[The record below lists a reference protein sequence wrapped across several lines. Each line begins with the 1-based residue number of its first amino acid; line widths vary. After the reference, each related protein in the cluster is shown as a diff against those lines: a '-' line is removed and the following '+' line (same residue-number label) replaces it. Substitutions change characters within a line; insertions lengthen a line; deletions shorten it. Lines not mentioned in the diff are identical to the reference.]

1 MGFSRRE
8 DWSAL
13 PFPSP
18 GDLPDP
24 GIKPMSPALAGGFF
38 TSEPPG
44 KPSQLQVMTNLLLVS
59 INFPSLDVSYKRNQ
73 MSIIRGA
80 EI

>member
-1 MGFSRRE
+1 
-8 DWSAL
+8 
-13 PFPSP
+13 
-18 GDLPDP
+18 
-24 GIKPMSPALAGGFF
+24 MSPALAGGFF